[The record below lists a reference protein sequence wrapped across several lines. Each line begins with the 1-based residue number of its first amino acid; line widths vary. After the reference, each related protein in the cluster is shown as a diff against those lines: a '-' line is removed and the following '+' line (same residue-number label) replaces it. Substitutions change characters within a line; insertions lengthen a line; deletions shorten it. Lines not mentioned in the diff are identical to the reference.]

1 MGQVTNKMYVVKAI
15 LIVRHWLAVSV
26 PIVQMDPRKTLE
38 DTTVK
43 ATLPLLTKSIMFL
56 FIEIQSSVGAQVRV
70 MPPQVAT
77 KHHELKID
85 RGQVKPITPKHR
97 NSCSH
102 SNFCSPAR

>member
-1 MGQVTNKMYVVKAI
+1 MYVVKAI

-26 PIVQMDPRKTLE
+26 PIVQMDPRKPLE

-43 ATLPLLTKSIMFL
+43 ATLPLLTKSTMFL
-56 FIEIQSSVGAQVRV
+56 FTEIQSSVGAQVRV

-85 RGQVKPITPKHR
+85 RGKSSPSLQNIGTYVVIQTLVVLRVRLPIHR
-97 NSCSH
+97 
-102 SNFCSPAR
+102 